1 VFTSYDHVRA
11 GLAAQA
17 FLKSIFRKKYYK
29 TKEGGRKRE
38 IDSFFISY
46 EKKRESERDRKRER
60 CKTSQ

>member
-1 VFTSYDHVRA
+1 
-11 GLAAQA
+11 LAAQA

-60 CKTSQ
+60 ERERDREMQNFTINN